1 MTLDKPRQSP
11 LELYG
16 VHEDVFEAYVRERE
30 KFPAER
36 ESFKLEDLAVACAC
50 MQSRL
55 DAIELLQGFHMRALD
70 PHLRKLGLEQAAIE
84 DVKQTLLRQLLVG
97 QEGPPRLL
105 QYDGR
110 GALGAWL
117 RVSAVRL
124 GLKVLRS
131 RKRTD
136 LLGDEDAK
144 LEAVASG
151 SDPEASYMK
160 AAFREIFRDSFRE
173 ALATLEPKER
183 NIVRQS
189 LIDGLSID
197 ELGEL
202 YGVHRATAARWLHA
216 AKERIMVETRARFA
230 AKSRASQTECDSM
243 FRMISSHLDL
253 SIRRHLAS

>member
-1 MTLDKPRQSP
+1 MISTEGA

-16 VHEDVFEAYVRERE
+16 VPPDVFEAYVRDREKSPGERE
-30 KFPAER
+30 G
-36 ESFKLEDLAVACAC
+36 FKLADLALACAC
-50 MQSRL
+50 MNAKF
-55 DAIELLQGFHMRALD
+55 DAVHLLQGSYMKALD
-70 PHLRKLGLEQAAIE
+70 PHLRKLGLEPAAIE

-97 QEGPPRLL
+97 QDGPPRLA

-124 GLKVLRS
+124 GLKVLRG

-144 LEAVASG
+144 LEAVAS
-151 SDPEASYMK
+151 SADPEASYMK
-160 AAFREIFRDSFRE
+160 AAFREIFRESFRE
-173 ALATLEPKER
+173 ALGTLEARER

-216 AKERIMVETRARFA
+216 AKERIMIETRSRFA
-230 AKSRASQTECDSM
+230 TKSRASQTECDSM

-253 SIRRHLAS
+253 SIRRHLSA

>member
-1 MTLDKPRQSP
+1 MT

-16 VHEDVFEAYVRERE
+16 LSPDLFDAYVRERE
-30 KFPAER
+30 KSPGDR
-36 ESFKLEDLAVACAC
+36 QSFKLEDLAVAFGC
-50 MQSRL
+50 MHGRL
-55 DAIELLQGFHMRALD
+55 DAIELLQGAHMRALD
-70 PHLRKLGLEQAAIE
+70 PHLRKLGLEPAAIE

-97 QEGPPRLL
+97 QDGPPRLL

-131 RKRTD
+131 RKKTD

-144 LEAVASG
+144 LEAVAS
-151 SDPEASYMK
+151 SADPESSYMK
-160 AAFREIFRDSFRE
+160 EAFREIFREAFKE

-216 AKERIMVETRARFA
+216 AKERIMLETRARFA
-230 AKSRASQTECDSM
+230 HKSRASQTECDSM

-253 SIRRHLAS
+253 SIRRHLVA

>member
-1 MTLDKPRQSP
+1 MTFELFGLSP
-11 LELYG
+11 QT
-16 VHEDVFEAYVRERE
+16 FEAYVLERE
-30 KFPAER
+30 KFPGER
-36 ESFKLEDLAVACAC
+36 SAFKLEDLAVACAC
-50 MQSRL
+50 MNGSL
-55 DAIELLQGFHMRALD
+55 DAIELLQGSHMRALD
-70 PHLRKLGLEQAAIE
+70 PHLRKLGLEPAAIE

-97 QEGPPRLL
+97 QDGPPRLL

-117 RVSAVRL
+117 RVSAVRH

-144 LEAVASG
+144 LEAVASA
-151 SDPEASYMK
+151 SDPESSYMK
-160 AAFREIFRDSFRE
+160 AAFREIFREAFKE
-173 ALATLEPKER
+173 ALGTLEPKER

-216 AKERIMVETRARFA
+216 AKERIMLETRARFA

-253 SIRRHLAS
+253 SIRRHLVA

>member
-1 MTLDKPRQSP
+1 MNPSEGAV
-11 LELYG
+11 ELFG
-16 VHEDVFEAYVRERE
+16 VPPEQFEDYVRERE
-30 KFPAER
+30 KAPGER
-36 ESFKLEDLAVACAC
+36 QGFNLPDLAVACAC
-50 MQSRL
+50 MHGRL
-55 DAIELLQGFHMRALD
+55 DAITLLQGSYMRALD
-70 PHLRKLGLEQAAIE
+70 PHLRKLGLEPAAVE

-97 QEGPPRLL
+97 QDGPPRLA

-144 LEAVASG
+144 LEAVAS
-151 SDPEASYMK
+151 SADPEASYMK
-160 AAFREIFRDSFRE
+160 EAFREIFRQSFRE
-173 ALATLEPKER
+173 ALASLEPKER

-253 SIRRHLAS
+253 SIRRHLVA

>member
-1 MTLDKPRQSP
+1 MITTSGA

-16 VHEDVFEAYVRERE
+16 VPPETFEAYVRERE
-30 KFPAER
+30 KAPGER
-36 ESFKLEDLAVACAC
+36 EGFKLDDLALACAC
-50 MQSRL
+50 MNAKF
-55 DAIELLQGFHMRALD
+55 DAIHLLQGSHMRALD
-70 PHLRKLGLEQAAIE
+70 PHLRKLGLEPAALE

-97 QEGPPRLL
+97 QEGPPRLA

-144 LEAVASG
+144 LEAVASS

-160 AAFREIFRDSFRE
+160 AAFREIFRESFRE
-173 ALATLEPKER
+173 ALLALEARER

-230 AKSRASQTECDSM
+230 SKSRASQTECDSM

-253 SIRRHLAS
+253 SIRRHLIA